1 MSRQGVVG
9 RRFAAILLALVAV
22 FGVSVSAPQP
32 ARADG
37 IIGNT
42 IEGACRIGT
51 GPVLGTILH
60 TGGKLTGIGGL
71 TGSDMC
77 DAVGDAGEKAIK
89 EAWKNVWDSVLGD
102 MIKSAQDVTKWVIKK
117 VLTFALLG
125 PSVDLKGTGLWT
137 GKATL
142 AGMLVWLGLVIA
154 AAGVIWQLAKMA
166 VTGKAQ
172 HAGVAMRGWVENLF
186 LSALG
191 VSLFAFLLTLGDAL
205 SAGLVNATFKDDG
218 QAYERIIAVLLPAAV
233 SNPITLLCV
242 VGVLLLIGFVLMVM
256 IFLRQSAIPIICLLI
271 PVAGGGRTGGEVTRK
286 WAPTLITSGM
296 VIVAYK
302 PMVAVII
309 CTGFAEFGHAK
320 TLPEWL
326 RGCATLLLAVI
337 APGPLT
343 KIFAPFGAAVGAGM
357 SAGGAGGAL
366 TAAAGYFAGK
376 AGGDDDSGGGDS
388 PSSAVEHARYVEQ
401 SMGSQN
407 GGGGDGGSGENGG
420 QGGDAQAQAARNE
433 AGTRV
438 PGQAGTEGAAGAEGA
453 AAGAGAGAG
462 AAGAGAGAGGA
473 AAAGGGGAAAAAGPA
488 GIAVAAGIQVLDGVN
503 DAVQG
508 ASGQIGGENQ

>member
-1 MSRQGVVG
+1 MNRQKH
-9 RRFAAILLALVAV
+9 RFAAVLLALVAV
-22 FGVSVSAPQP
+22 FGVSVVSAPQP

-37 IIGNT
+37 PISNT
-42 IEGACRIGT
+42 IEGACRFTT

-102 MIKSAQDVTKWVIKK
+102 IIKSAQDVTKWIIKK
-117 VLTFALLG
+117 VLTFSLLG
-125 PSVDLKGTGLWT
+125 PSVDLKGTGLWD

-172 HAGVAMRGWVENLF
+172 HAGIAMKGWVENLF

-205 SAGLVNATFKDDG
+205 SAGLVKATFDDDG
-218 QAYERIIAVLLPAAV
+218 QAYERIIAVLLPNAI
-233 SNPITLLCV
+233 SNPITLLCI
-242 VGVLLLIGFVLMVM
+242 VGVLLLIGFIQMVM

-271 PVAGGGRTGGEVTRK
+271 PVAGGGRTGGEATRK
-286 WAPTLITSGM
+286 WAPALITSGM

-302 PMVAVII
+302 PTVAVII
-309 CTGFAEFGHAK
+309 CTGFAEFGHSK
-320 TLPEWL
+320 TLAEWL
-326 RGCATLLLAVI
+326 RGCATLVLAVL

-357 SAGGAGGAL
+357 SAGGASGAL
-366 TAAAGYFAGK
+366 GAAAGYFAGK
-376 AGGDDDSGGGDS
+376 AGGDGEGGDGGGGDS
-388 PSSAVEHARYVEQ
+388 PASPVDHAKMVEQ
-401 SMGSQN
+401 SMGSQSGN
-407 GGGGDGGSGENGG
+407 GGDGGEDGG
-420 QGGDAQAQAARNE
+420 QGSDAQAQAARNE
-433 AGTRV
+433 GARV
-438 PGQAGTEGAAGAEGA
+438 PGQGGPEGAGVDPAAVEGVTGTAGTTGTAATATTASTAVPVVGAA
-453 AAGAGAGAG
+453 
-462 AAGAGAGAGGA
+462 
-473 AAAGGGGAAAAAGPA
+473 
-488 GIAVAAGIQVLDGVN
+488 IQVMDGVN
-503 DAVQG
+503 DAIQG
-508 ASGQIGGENQ
+508 ASGAVGGGNQQ